1 MCIVYELLNELQTA
15 SYAVLSRPSCS
26 KYAHNIYVLEYS
38 HKHERTSIRFHG
50 YEQSITHT

>member
-1 MCIVYELLNELQTA
+1 MCIVYELLNELQTV